1 MARVIANGVVEVAFG
16 PVADINAPTLAEVTG
31 AEDLTPYLN
40 TLDTAASSATVETP
54 NFSTRFVGSIPG
66 TYSATVTGEFYRD
79 DTDDVAW
86 DTLARDVEGV
96 FIIGRFGFGASKE
109 IELWPVRITNR
120 SPVALGTNESQRFSI
135 EAAVPEPPNESEP
148 YPTV

>member
-1 MARVIANGVVEVAFG
+1 MARVIANGVVGVRFG
-16 PVADINAPTLAEVTG
+16 PVANLATPTLAEMTG
-31 AEDLTPYLN
+31 AVDLTPYLN

-54 NFSTRFVGSIPG
+54 DFSTRFVGSIPG

-79 DTDDVAW
+79 DTTDLAW

-96 FIIGRFGFGASKE
+96 FIIGRFGLGAGKD

-120 SPVALGTNESQRFSI
+120 SPVALGTNESQRFTI
-135 EAAVPEPPNESEP
+135 EAAVPEPPNENEP
-148 YPTV
+148 YPTA